1 MTLNLRCNVVTIA
14 FTIIQMFQLLLCSW
28 NLLSTCRYSTGGTV
42 IQQVHVGGSLPIS
55 GYPMAG
61 GYGPY
66 SLTPGGCTSSGGPL
80 RLGVGHDRSGSSKG
94 SAEGSTPPPSH
105 IQNFESQDGQDNG
118 LSTGQDGYSGSR
130 TTKDES
136 MIVPGM
142 PVAIPIPPPG
152 MIAYDGVSGAY
163 APAMYPAYYAHPGAW
178 IAAPAQHMA
187 EHNDVYSQSAAFQ
200 EQNSVSG
207 HLSQGGHQHHRS
219 HHHQGNQYHHHH
231 HHQSNAAKT
240 PGTLPM
246 QEEPQQTVTNAGSGA
261 PCCASGN
268 MGATGLDGPSGSSNG
283 YGSNGTGNGSMN
295 GSASGS
301 NNGHTNGQSGVGVTP
316 TANDN
321 SGNNG
326 GSGVDQTMD
335 GMSAGNGICSE
346 QMRFAR
352 REAALNKFR
361 QKRKERCFEKKV
373 HYLSNLPSPGDFLTF
388 PF

>member
-1 MTLNLRCNVVTIA
+1 
-14 FTIIQMFQLLLCSW
+14 
-28 NLLSTCRYSTGGTV
+28 
-42 IQQVHVGGSLPIS
+42 
-55 GYPMAG
+55 
-61 GYGPY
+61 
-66 SLTPGGCTSSGGPL
+66 
-80 RLGVGHDRSGSSKG
+80 
-94 SAEGSTPPPSH
+94 
-105 IQNFESQDGQDNG
+105 
-118 LSTGQDGYSGSR
+118 
-130 TTKDES
+130 
-136 MIVPGM
+136 M

-152 MIAYDGVSGAY
+152 IIAYDGVSGAY

-187 EHNDVYSQSAAFQ
+187 EHNEVYSQSAVFQ

-207 HLSQGGHQHHRS
+207 HVSQGGHQHQRS

-231 HHQSNAAKT
+231 HHHPNATKT
-240 PGTLPM
+240 PGTLAM
-246 QEEPQQTVTNAGSGA
+246 QEEQQQTVTNAGSGA

-268 MGATGLDGPSGSSNG
+268 MGTTGLDGPSGSSNG
-283 YGSNGTGNGSMN
+283 YGSNGNGNGSMN

-301 NNGHTNGQSGVGVTP
+301 NNGHTNGQSGAGVTP

-321 SGNNG
+321 SGNIG

-373 HYLSNLPSPGDFLTF
+373 IYFPNLPSPGNFFTF
-388 PF
+388 PFWSVSLTIVCSI